1 MLDVKK
7 PYVIHTLQIQPWE
20 GKCMTFQLLSRVGEY
35 GLGCQI
41 TFACLEFYS
50 LLIYGIS
57 RLIDVASENLHMVCL
72 YDSLLM
78 SIRIIGCML
87 CPY

>member
-1 MLDVKK
+1 
-7 PYVIHTLQIQPWE
+7 
-20 GKCMTFQLLSRVGEY
+20 MTFQLLSRVGEY

-57 RLIDVASENLHMVCL
+57 RFIDLASEDLHMVCL
-72 YDSLLM
+72 YAFLCLCHNQDNCVYALSLL
-78 SIRIIGCML
+78 INLPLICV
-87 CPY
+87 